1 MQTRYCILLTID
13 ELKSLAPE
21 VKRALAILDPEFAN
35 LVGVPTEANPP
46 ATPAKPAVNINGVN
60 TVPADRNQLNQATTV
75 DPAIAAALGNQ
86 IPMPAA
92 PPALAPVVPSAM
104 PVFTGVPPAPQV
116 AQATVLAPM
125 LPIPGRA
132 EPAPPQQVAMPL
144 QQPVAPPLQV
154 APPTAPPVQVAQ
166 PAPTFQPA
174 PQAITPDMIRN
185 RIIPTLLAEF
195 GGTQVVGII
204 NQAAASGV
212 IPRPTLDTL
221 TDGNSGQFLEVVAQ
235 MTGKRFA

>member
-13 ELKSLAPE
+13 ELRSLSPE
-21 VKRALAILDPEFAN
+21 VKRSLAVLDPEFAS

-46 ATPAKPAVNINGVN
+46 ATPTKPAVNIGGVN
-60 TVPADRNQLNQATTV
+60 TVPADRNQPNQTTTV
-75 DPAIAAALGNQ
+75 DPTIAAALGTQ

-92 PPALAPVVPSAM
+92 PPAFTPVVPSAM
-104 PVFTGVPPAPQV
+104 PVFTGVPPAPHV
-116 AQATVLAPM
+116 AQAAVQSPM
-125 LPIPGRA
+125 PFIPGRA
-132 EPAPPQQVAMPL
+132 EPAPPQPVAMPL
-144 QQPVAPPLQV
+144 QQP
-154 APPTAPPVQVAQ
+154 APPVQVAQ
-166 PAPTFQPA
+166 PAPAYQPA
-174 PQAITPDMIRN
+174 PPAITPEMVKN
-185 RIIPTLLAEF
+185 RIIPTLMAEF

-221 TDGNSGQFLEVVAQ
+221 TDGNTAQFLEVVAQ

>member
-116 AQATVLAPM
+116 AQATVHAPM

-132 EPAPPQQVAMPL
+132 EPAPPQPVAMPL
-144 QQPVAPPLQV
+144 QQQVAPPL
-154 APPTAPPVQVAQ
+154 QVAQ

-195 GGTQVVGII
+195 GGSQVVGII